1 MEITELGNNSIPGAC
16 VTVTKELTF
25 ISLELQEEKKENRVK
40 KVFEERI
47 AENFPNWYKPTK
59 EIHTKT
65 PHN

>member
-1 MEITELGNNSIPGAC
+1 MEITELENSSIPGAC

-47 AENFPNWYKPTK
+47 AENFPNW
-59 EIHTKT
+59 
-65 PHN
+65 